1 MFDRLFETH
10 PKIEDNDNEFI
21 DFSTKSISYNND
33 TPIIQEKVAITDDAI
48 CRDDIINQ
56 SVYSETDE
64 SWAPLVFSGI
74 DNPFSIDYNDIVW
87 CPELNY
93 MINQLNNK
101 VDKNLDEIGK
111 QVRRQYIDKGKKFS
125 KDISQLNYS
134 QRVKSKLDKLNN
146 EVLNLPPNFKQDINE
161 SDITKDNLNNYWI
174 IL

>member
-1 MFDRLFETH
+1 
-10 PKIEDNDNEFI
+10 
-21 DFSTKSISYNND
+21 
-33 TPIIQEKVAITDDAI
+33 
-48 CRDDIINQ
+48 
-56 SVYSETDE
+56 
-64 SWAPLVFSGI
+64 
-74 DNPFSIDYNDIVW
+74 
-87 CPELNY
+87 

-101 VDKNLDEIGK
+101 VDKNLDEISK